1 MFLYGC
7 RLLKPCLWPS
17 LLHEQKAIDLISCE
31 TNGRTNTMAVR
42 PGGEYAGRPLHVIW
56 LLDCSGSMA
65 ISGKIEA
72 LNNAIR
78 EVVPAMRK
86 AAEGNPEVQFYV
98 RVIRFSSGATW
109 HIAQP
114 TLLSDF
120 KWVDLHAEGETDL
133 GQAFALLTEEMSNMP
148 ADARMLPP
156 QIVLISDGKP
166 TDDWKGALQAL
177 LNVPWGR
184 RAVRQAIAIGQD
196 ADQETLRKF
205 VDNPERPVLRVDN
218 AEQMARYFRDV
229 STAVHARPPAREAA
243 AAPVM
248 SSPSTD
254 DDAW

>member
-1 MFLYGC
+1 
-7 RLLKPCLWPS
+7 
-17 LLHEQKAIDLISCE
+17 
-31 TNGRTNTMAVR
+31 MAVR

-78 EVVPAMRK
+78 EVIPAMRK

-98 RVIRFSSGATW
+98 RVIGFSTGATW
-109 HIAQP
+109 HVAQP
-114 TLLSDF
+114 TLLHDF
-120 KWVDLHAEGETDL
+120 KWVDLDAEGETDL
-133 GQAFALLTEEMSNMP
+133 GQAFALLTEELSNIP
-148 ADARMLPP
+148 AEARMLPP

-166 TDDWKGALQAL
+166 TDDWRGALEAL

-205 VDNPERPVLRVDN
+205 VDNPEKPVLRVDN
-218 AEQMARYFRDV
+218 AEQLVRYFRYV
-229 STAVHARPPAREAA
+229 STSVATATSGKEPVAV
-243 AAPVM
+243 
-248 SSPSTD
+248 PSVATLVD
-254 DDAW
+254 DDATW

>member
-1 MFLYGC
+1 MQADLSTLSGC
-7 RLLKPCLWPS
+7 WIAPDRWP
-17 LLHEQKAIDLISCE
+17 
-31 TNGRTNTMAVR
+31 
-42 PGGEYAGRPLHVIW
+42 
-56 LLDCSGSMA
+56 

-78 EVVPAMRK
+78 EVIPAMRK

-98 RVIRFSSGATW
+98 RVIRFSTGATW
-109 HIAQP
+109 HIAEP
-114 TLLSDF
+114 TLLNDF

-148 ADARMLPP
+148 PEARMLPP

-205 VDNPERPVLRVDN
+205 VDNPEKPVLRVDN
-218 AEQMARYFRDV
+218 AEQLVRYFRYV
-229 STAVHARPPAREAA
+229 STSVATALRAKSRLPFPALRP
-243 AAPVM
+243 V
-248 SSPSTD
+248 SD
-254 DDAW
+254 DDSTW

>member
-1 MFLYGC
+1 
-7 RLLKPCLWPS
+7 
-17 LLHEQKAIDLISCE
+17 
-31 TNGRTNTMAVR
+31 MAVR

-78 EVVPAMRK
+78 EVIPAMRK
-86 AAEGNPEVQFYV
+86 ASEGNPEVQFYV
-98 RVIRFSSGATW
+98 RVIRFSTGAAW
-109 HIAQP
+109 HIAEP
-114 TLLSDF
+114 TLLNDF

-148 ADARMLPP
+148 AEARMLPP

-205 VDNPERPVLRVDN
+205 VDNPEKPVLRVDN
-218 AEQMARYFRDV
+218 AEQLVRYFRYV
-229 STAVHARPPAREAA
+229 STSVATASPGKEPVAVPAV
-243 AAPVM
+243 APQF
-248 SSPSTD
+248 D
-254 DDAW
+254 DDATW